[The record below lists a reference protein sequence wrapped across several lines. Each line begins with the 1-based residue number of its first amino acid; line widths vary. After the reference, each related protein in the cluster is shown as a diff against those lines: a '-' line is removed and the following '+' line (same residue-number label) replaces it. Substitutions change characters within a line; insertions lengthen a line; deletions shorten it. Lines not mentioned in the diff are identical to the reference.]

1 MTTEDKTPFG
11 TQEENVSQ
19 EPFGTQE
26 GQTVQEPFGAQD
38 EQTVQP
44 PLEAQTGQSV
54 QEPFGAQGGQT
65 VQEPFGAQGG
75 QTVQEPFGAQG
86 WQTVQEPFGAQNG
99 QTAYEPFGAPGAQGF
114 QQSSPVEGP
123 QAGGQEQFFQNQ
135 APQVENNP
143 FYQQGNPQAFQSQ
156 WNVQPKPKR
165 GWTKI
170 VVFSLLALLLGGLI
184 GGGAGYF
191 WGNSSKPQADAKRTK
206 RLDRASEEAKKTKKG
221 FITEKDEVVFTW
233 TLKDLAALSYSNKDG
248 YGLTA
253 DQIVDTYGLATSV
266 DYEKNGMT
274 LTWDRAKNASHQ
286 NIYFRFEKV
295 DGNYYLKSVEAF
307 NLEEVYASEDDEV
320 EDEYTSKDHEMRT
333 KEFKDLKKGDK
344 ETGKG
349 GTSLLEVLKK
359 HKQNVKIGTETKSTA
374 DGEEYDSTRVVA
386 KINLKVG
393 DDYKTLRFLAQPDG
407 DFLYIGPERF

>member
-26 GQTVQEPFGAQD
+26 GQTVQEPFGAQE
-38 EQTVQP
+38 EQTVQQ
-44 PLEAQTGQSV
+44 PLEAQT
-54 QEPFGAQGGQT
+54 GQT
-65 VQEPFGAQGG
+65 VQEPFGAQ
-75 QTVQEPFGAQG
+75 T
-86 WQTVQEPFGAQNG
+86 G
-99 QTAYEPFGAPGAQGF
+99 QTAYEPFGAPGAQAF

-123 QAGGQEQFFQNQ
+123 QAGGQGQFFQNQ

-191 WGNSSKPQADAKRTK
+191 WGHSSKPQADANRTK
-206 RLDRASEEAKKTKKG
+206 RLELANEEAKNS
-221 FITEKDEVVFTW
+221 FITEKKETVFTW
-233 TLKDLAALSYSNKDG
+233 TLKDLATLSYTNKDG

-253 DQIVDTYGLATSV
+253 DQIVETYGLASSV
-266 DYEKNGMT
+266 EYDKNSLT
-274 LTWDRAKNASHQ
+274 LYWDRAKNAEHQ
-286 NIYFRFEKV
+286 NVYFRFEKV
-295 DGNYYLKSVEAF
+295 DGNYYLKTVEAF
-307 NLEEVYASEDDEV
+307 DLEEFYADEEDDED
-320 EDEYTSKDHEMRT
+320 EDTSADRELST
-333 KEFKDLKKGDK
+333 KEFKNLKTGDK
-344 ETGKG
+344 KTGEG
-349 GTSLLEVLKK
+349 GTSLSEVLKK
-359 HKQNVKIGTETKSTA
+359 HKSNVVRIGTETKMTE
-374 DGEEYDSTRVVA
+374 DGEKYDSTRVIATV
-386 KINLKVG
+386 NFKVG

-407 DFLYIGPERF
+407 DFLYIGPERY

>member
-1 MTTEDKTPFG
+1 MTTEDKT
-11 TQEENVSQ
+11 
-19 EPFGTQE
+19 PFGTQE

-65 VQEPFGAQGG
+65 VQEPFGAQ
-75 QTVQEPFGAQG
+75 
-86 WQTVQEPFGAQNG
+86 NG
-99 QTAYEPFGAPGAQGF
+99 QTAYEPFGAPGAQAF

-123 QAGGQEQFFQNQ
+123 QAGGQGQFFQNQ

-170 VVFSLLALLLGGLI
+170 VVFSLLALVLGGLI

-191 WGNSSKPQADAKRTK
+191 WGNSSKPQADANRTK
-206 RLDRASEEAKKTKKG
+206 RLELANEEARKVKNS
-221 FITEKDEVVFTW
+221 FITEKKETVFTW
-233 TLKDLAALSYSNKDG
+233 TLKDLATLSYTNKDG

-253 DQIVDTYGLATSV
+253 DQIVETYGLASSV
-266 DYEKNGMT
+266 EYDKNSLT
-274 LTWDRAKNASHQ
+274 LYWDRAKNAEHQ
-286 NIYFRFEKV
+286 NVYFRFEKV
-295 DGNYYLKSVEAF
+295 DGNYYLKTVEAF
-307 NLEEVYASEDDEV
+307 DLEEFYADDED
-320 EDEYTSKDHEMRT
+320 EDTSADRELST
-333 KEFKDLKKGDK
+333 KEFKNLKTGDK
-344 ETGKG
+344 KTGEG
-349 GTSLLEVLKK
+349 GTSLSEVLKK
-359 HKQNVKIGTETKSTA
+359 HKSNVVRIGTETKMTE
-374 DGEEYDSTRVVA
+374 DGEKYDSTRVIATV
-386 KINLKVG
+386 NFKVG

-407 DFLYIGPERF
+407 DFLYIGPERY

>member
-11 TQEENVSQ
+11 TQEGQTVQ

-26 GQTVQEPFGAQD
+26 GQTVQEPFGAQS

-54 QEPFGAQGGQT
+54 QEPFGAQNGQT
-65 VQEPFGAQGG
+65 AYDPFGAQG
-75 QTVQEPFGAQG
+75 AQ
-86 WQTVQEPFGAQNG
+86 A
-99 QTAYEPFGAPGAQGF
+99 F
-114 QQSSPVEGP
+114 QQYSPVEGP

-143 FYQQGNPQAFQSQ
+143 FYQQGTPQAFQSQ
-156 WNVQPKPKR
+156 WNVQPNPKR
-165 GWTKI
+165 VWTKF
-170 VVFSLLALLLGGLI
+170 VVFSILALLLGGLI

-191 WGNSSKPQADAKRTK
+191 WGHSSKPQADAKRTK

-221 FITEKDEVVFTW
+221 FTTEKDEVVFTW

-266 DYEKNGMT
+266 EYEKKGMT

-307 NLEEVYASEDDEV
+307 NLEEVYASEDDED
-320 EDEYTSKDHEMRT
+320 EDTSNEREMST

-344 ETGKG
+344 KTGKG

-359 HKQNVKIGTETKSTA
+359 HKQNVQIGTETKITA

>member
-26 GQTVQEPFGAQD
+26 GQTVQEPFGAQE
-38 EQTVQP
+38 EQTVQQ
-44 PLEAQTGQSV
+44 PLEAQTGQN
-54 QEPFGAQGGQT
+54 
-65 VQEPFGAQGG
+65 
-75 QTVQEPFGAQG
+75 
-86 WQTVQEPFGAQNG
+86 VQEPFGAQNS
-99 QTAYEPFGAPGAQGF
+99 QTAYEPFGAQGAQAF
-114 QQSSPVEGP
+114 QQASPVEGP

-165 GWTKI
+165 GWTKF

-191 WGNSSKPQADAKRTK
+191 WGNSSKPQADANRTK
-206 RLDRASEEAKKTKKG
+206 RLERANEEAKKIKNS
-221 FITEKDEVVFTW
+221 FITDKKEAVFTW
-233 TLKDLAALSYSNKDG
+233 TLKDLGSLSYTNKDG

-253 DQIVDTYGLATSV
+253 DQIVETYGLASSV
-266 DYEKNGMT
+266 EYDKNSLT
-274 LTWDRAKNASHQ
+274 LYWDRAKNAEHQ
-286 NIYFRFEKV
+286 NVYFRFEKV
-295 DGNYYLKSVEAF
+295 DGNYYLKTVEAF
-307 NLEEVYASEDDEV
+307 DLEEFYADEEDDED
-320 EDEYTSKDHEMRT
+320 EDTSADRELST
-333 KEFKDLKKGDK
+333 KEFKNLKTGDK
-344 ETGKG
+344 KTGKG
-349 GTSLLEVLKK
+349 GTSLSEVLKK
-359 HKQNVKIGTETKSTA
+359 RKSSAVRIGTETKATA
-374 DGEEYDSTRVVA
+374 EGEEYDSTRVIATV
-386 KINLKVG
+386 NFKVG

>member
-11 TQEENVSQ
+11 TQE
-19 EPFGTQE
+19 
-26 GQTVQEPFGAQD
+26 GQTVQEPLGAKD

-65 VQEPFGAQGG
+65 VQEPFGAQ
-75 QTVQEPFGAQG
+75 
-86 WQTVQEPFGAQNG
+86 NG
-99 QTAYEPFGAPGAQGF
+99 QTAYEPFGAPGAQAF

-123 QAGGQEQFFQNQ
+123 QAGGQGQFFQNQ

-191 WGNSSKPQADAKRTK
+191 WGNSSKPQADANRTK
-206 RLDRASEEAKKTKKG
+206 RLELANEEAKKVKNS
-221 FITEKDEVVFTW
+221 FITEKKETVFTW
-233 TLKDLAALSYSNKDG
+233 TLKDLATLSYTNKDG

-253 DQIVDTYGLATSV
+253 DQIVETYGLASSV
-266 DYEKNGMT
+266 EYDKNSLT
-274 LTWDRAKNASHQ
+274 LYWDRAKNAEHQ
-286 NIYFRFEKV
+286 NVYFRFEKV
-295 DGNYYLKSVEAF
+295 DGNYYLKTVEAF
-307 NLEEVYASEDDEV
+307 DLEEFYADDED
-320 EDEYTSKDHEMRT
+320 EDTSADRELST
-333 KEFKDLKKGDK
+333 KEFKNLKTGDK
-344 ETGKG
+344 KTGEG
-349 GTSLLEVLKK
+349 GTSLSEVLKK
-359 HKQNVKIGTETKSTA
+359 HKSNVVRIGTETKMTE
-374 DGEEYDSTRVVA
+374 DGEKYDSTRVIATV
-386 KINLKVG
+386 NFKVG

-407 DFLYIGPERF
+407 DFLYIGPERY

>member
-1 MTTEDKTPFG
+1 MTTEDKT
-11 TQEENVSQ
+11 
-19 EPFGTQE
+19 PFGTQE
-26 GQTVQEPFGAQD
+26 GQTVQEPFGTQEGQAVQEPFGTQEGQAVQEPFGAQEEQAVQEPFGAQE

-44 PLEAQTGQSV
+44 PLEAQTG
-54 QEPFGAQGGQT
+54 
-65 VQEPFGAQGG
+65 
-75 QTVQEPFGAQG
+75 
-86 WQTVQEPFGAQNG
+86 QTVQEPFGAQNG

-114 QQSSPVEGP
+114 QQASPGEGL
-123 QAGGQEQFFQNQ
+123 QAGGQEQYFQNQ

-165 GWTKI
+165 GWTKFI
-170 VVFSLLALLLGGLI
+170 VFSILALLLGGLI

-191 WGNSSKPQADAKRTK
+191 WGHSAKPQEDAKRTK

-221 FITEKDEVVFTW
+221 FTTEKDEVVFTW

-253 DQIVDTYGLATSV
+253 DQIVETYGLATSV
-266 DYEKNGMT
+266 DYEKKGMT
-274 LTWDRAKNASHQ
+274 LTWERAKNASNQ
-286 NIYFRFEKV
+286 SIYFHFEKV

-307 NLEEVYASEDDEV
+307 ELEEAYASEDDED
-320 EDEYTSKDHEMRT
+320 EDTSKDRDMST

-359 HKQNVKIGTETKSTA
+359 HKQSVKIGTETKMTA

>member
-11 TQEENVSQ
+11 TQE
-19 EPFGTQE
+19 
-26 GQTVQEPFGAQD
+26 GQTVQEPLGAKD

-54 QEPFGAQGGQT
+54 QEPFGSQVG
-65 VQEPFGAQGG
+65 
-75 QTVQEPFGAQG
+75 
-86 WQTVQEPFGAQNG
+86 QTVQEPFGAQNG
-99 QTAYEPFGAPGAQGF
+99 QTAYEPFGAPGAQAF

-123 QAGGQEQFFQNQ
+123 QAGGQGQFFQNQ

-191 WGNSSKPQADAKRTK
+191 WGNSSKPQADANRTK
-206 RLDRASEEAKKTKKG
+206 RLELANEEAKKVKNS
-221 FITEKDEVVFTW
+221 FITEKKETVFTW
-233 TLKDLAALSYSNKDG
+233 TLKDLATLSYTNKDG

-253 DQIVDTYGLATSV
+253 DQIVETYGLASSV
-266 DYEKNGMT
+266 EYDKNSLT
-274 LTWDRAKNASHQ
+274 LYWDRAKNAEHQ
-286 NIYFRFEKV
+286 NVYFRFEKV
-295 DGNYYLKSVEAF
+295 DGNYYLKTVEAF
-307 NLEEVYASEDDEV
+307 DLEEFYADDED
-320 EDEYTSKDHEMRT
+320 EDTSADRELST
-333 KEFKDLKKGDK
+333 KEFKNLKTGDK
-344 ETGKG
+344 KTGEG
-349 GTSLLEVLKK
+349 GTSLSEVLKK
-359 HKQNVKIGTETKSTA
+359 HKSNVVRIGTETKMTE
-374 DGEEYDSTRVVA
+374 DGEKYDSTRVIATV
-386 KINLKVG
+386 NFKVG

-407 DFLYIGPERF
+407 DFLYIGPERY

>member
-11 TQEENVSQ
+11 TQEGQTVQ

-26 GQTVQEPFGAQD
+26 GQTVQEPFGAQGGHAAQ
-38 EQTVQP
+38 E
-44 PLEAQTGQSV
+44 PLEDSMGQNF
-54 QEPFGAQGGQT
+54 QDPFG
-65 VQEPFGAQGG
+65 V
-75 QTVQEPFGAQG
+75 
-86 WQTVQEPFGAQNG
+86 QNG

-165 GWTKI
+165 GWTKF

-191 WGNSSKPQADAKRTK
+191 WGNSSKPQADANRTK
-206 RLDRASEEAKKTKKG
+206 RLERANEEAKKIKNS
-221 FITEKDEVVFTW
+221 FITDKKEAVFTW
-233 TLKDLAALSYSNKDG
+233 TLKDLGSLSYTNKDG

-253 DQIVDTYGLATSV
+253 DQIVETYGLASSV
-266 DYEKNGMT
+266 EYDKNSLT
-274 LTWDRAKNASHQ
+274 LYWDRAKNAEHQ
-286 NIYFRFEKV
+286 NVYFRFEKV
-295 DGNYYLKSVEAF
+295 DGNYYLKTVEAF
-307 NLEEVYASEDDEV
+307 DLEEFYADEEDDED
-320 EDEYTSKDHEMRT
+320 EDEDTSADRELST
-333 KEFKDLKKGDK
+333 KEFKNLKTGDK
-344 ETGKG
+344 KTGKG
-349 GTSLLEVLKK
+349 GTSLSEVLKK
-359 HKQNVKIGTETKSTA
+359 RKSSAVRIGTETKATA
-374 DGEEYDSTRVVA
+374 DGEEYDSTRVIATV
-386 KINLKVG
+386 NFKVG

>member
-1 MTTEDKTPFG
+1 MTTEDKT
-11 TQEENVSQ
+11 
-19 EPFGTQE
+19 PFGTQE

-65 VQEPFGAQGG
+65 VQEPFGAQNG
-75 QTVQEPFGAQG
+75 QTV
-86 WQTVQEPFGAQNG
+86 
-99 QTAYEPFGAPGAQGF
+99 YEPFGAPGAQAF

-123 QAGGQEQFFQNQ
+123 QAGGQGQFFQNQ

-170 VVFSLLALLLGGLI
+170 VVFSLLALVLGGLI

-191 WGNSSKPQADAKRTK
+191 WGNSSKPQADANRTK
-206 RLDRASEEAKKTKKG
+206 RLELANEEARKVKNS
-221 FITEKDEVVFTW
+221 FITEKKETVFTW
-233 TLKDLAALSYSNKDG
+233 TLKDLATLSYTNKDG

-253 DQIVDTYGLATSV
+253 DQIVETYGLASSV
-266 DYEKNGMT
+266 EYDKNSLT
-274 LTWDRAKNASHQ
+274 LYWDRAKNAEHQ
-286 NIYFRFEKV
+286 NVYFRFEKV
-295 DGNYYLKSVEAF
+295 DGNYYLKTVEAF
-307 NLEEVYASEDDEV
+307 DLEEFYADDED
-320 EDEYTSKDHEMRT
+320 EDTSADRELST
-333 KEFKDLKKGDK
+333 KEFKNLKTGDK
-344 ETGKG
+344 KTGEG
-349 GTSLLEVLKK
+349 GTSLSEVLKK
-359 HKQNVKIGTETKSTA
+359 HKSNVVRIGTETKMTE
-374 DGEEYDSTRVVA
+374 DGEKYDSTRVIATV
-386 KINLKVG
+386 NFKVG

-407 DFLYIGPERF
+407 DFLYIGPERY

>member
-11 TQEENVSQ
+11 TQEGQTVQEPFGTQEGQTVQ

-26 GQTVQEPFGAQD
+26 GQTVQEPFGAQ
-38 EQTVQP
+38 V
-44 PLEAQTGQSV
+44 G
-54 QEPFGAQGGQT
+54 
-65 VQEPFGAQGG
+65 
-75 QTVQEPFGAQG
+75 
-86 WQTVQEPFGAQNG
+86 QTVQEPFGAQNG
-99 QTAYEPFGAPGAQGF
+99 QTAYEPFGAPGAQAF

-123 QAGGQEQFFQNQ
+123 QAGGQGQFFQNQ

-143 FYQQGNPQAFQSQ
+143 FYQQGTPQAFQSQ
-156 WNVQPKPKR
+156 WNVQPNPKR
-165 GWTKI
+165 VWTKF
-170 VVFSLLALLLGGLI
+170 VVFSILALLLGGLI

-191 WGNSSKPQADAKRTK
+191 WGHSSKPQADAKRTK

-221 FITEKDEVVFTW
+221 FTTEKDEVVFTW
-233 TLKDLAALSYSNKDG
+233 TLKDLATLSYSNKDG

-266 DYEKNGMT
+266 EYEKKGMT

-307 NLEEVYASEDDEV
+307 NLEEVYASEDDED
-320 EDEYTSKDHEMRT
+320 EDTSNEREMST

-344 ETGKG
+344 KTGKG

-359 HKQNVKIGTETKSTA
+359 HKQNVQIGTETKITA

>member
-26 GQTVQEPFGAQD
+26 GQTVQEPFGAQE
-38 EQTVQP
+38 EQTVQQ
-44 PLEAQTGQSV
+44 PLEAQTGQN
-54 QEPFGAQGGQT
+54 
-65 VQEPFGAQGG
+65 
-75 QTVQEPFGAQG
+75 
-86 WQTVQEPFGAQNG
+86 VQEPFGAQNS
-99 QTAYEPFGAPGAQGF
+99 QTAYEPFGAPGAQAF
-114 QQSSPVEGP
+114 QQASPVEGP

-165 GWTKI
+165 GWTKF

-191 WGNSSKPQADAKRTK
+191 WGNSSKPQADANRTK
-206 RLDRASEEAKKTKKG
+206 RLERANEEAKKIKNS
-221 FITEKDEVVFTW
+221 FITDKKEAVFTW
-233 TLKDLAALSYSNKDG
+233 TLKDLGSLSYTNKDG

-253 DQIVDTYGLATSV
+253 DQIVETYGLASSV
-266 DYEKNGMT
+266 EYDKNSLT
-274 LTWDRAKNASHQ
+274 LYWDRAKNAEHQ
-286 NIYFRFEKV
+286 NVYFRFEKV
-295 DGNYYLKSVEAF
+295 DGNYYLKTVEAF
-307 NLEEVYASEDDEV
+307 DLEEFYADEEDDED
-320 EDEYTSKDHEMRT
+320 EDTSADRELST
-333 KEFKDLKKGDK
+333 KEFKNLKTGDK
-344 ETGKG
+344 KTGKG
-349 GTSLLEVLKK
+349 GTSLSEVLKK
-359 HKQNVKIGTETKSTA
+359 RKSSAVRIGTETKATA
-374 DGEEYDSTRVVA
+374 EGEEYDSTRVFATV
-386 KINLKVG
+386 KCKVG

>member
-1 MTTEDKTPFG
+1 MTTEDKT
-11 TQEENVSQ
+11 
-19 EPFGTQE
+19 PFGTQE

-44 PLEAQTGQSV
+44 PLEAQT
-54 QEPFGAQGGQT
+54 EQT

-75 QTVQEPFGAQG
+75 QTVQG
-86 WQTVQEPFGAQNG
+86 PFGAQNG

-114 QQSSPVEGP
+114 QQASPVERP

-165 GWTKI
+165 GLTKF

-191 WGNSSKPQADAKRTK
+191 WGNSSKPQADANRTK
-206 RLDRASEEAKKTKKG
+206 RLERANEEAKKIKNS
-221 FITEKDEVVFTW
+221 FITDKKEAVFTW
-233 TLKDLAALSYSNKDG
+233 TLKDLGSLSYTNKDG

-253 DQIVDTYGLATSV
+253 DQIVETYGLASSV
-266 DYEKNGMT
+266 EYDKNSLT
-274 LTWDRAKNASHQ
+274 LYWDRAKNAEHQ
-286 NIYFRFEKV
+286 NVYFRFEKV
-295 DGNYYLKSVEAF
+295 DGNYYLKTVEAYD
-307 NLEEVYASEDDEV
+307 LEEFHADE
-320 EDEYTSKDHEMRT
+320 EDEDEETSADYELST
-333 KEFKDLKKGDK
+333 KEFKNLKTGDK
-344 ETGKG
+344 KTGRG
-349 GTSLLEVLKK
+349 GTSLSEVLKK
-359 HKQNVKIGTETKSTA
+359 RKSSAVRIGTETKATA
-374 DGEEYDSTRVVA
+374 DGEEYDSTRVIATV
-386 KINLKVG
+386 NFKVG

>member
-11 TQEENVSQ
+11 TQEGQTVQ

-26 GQTVQEPFGAQD
+26 GQTVQEPFGAQA
-38 EQTVQP
+38 EQTVHP

-65 VQEPFGAQGG
+65 VQG
-75 QTVQEPFGAQG
+75 
-86 WQTVQEPFGAQNG
+86 PFGAQNG
-99 QTAYEPFGAPGAQGF
+99 QTAYEPFGAPGAQAF

-123 QAGGQEQFFQNQ
+123 QAGGQGQFFQNQ

-170 VVFSLLALLLGGLI
+170 VVFSLLALVLGGLI

-191 WGNSSKPQADAKRTK
+191 WGNSSKPQADANRTK
-206 RLDRASEEAKKTKKG
+206 RLELANEEAKKIKNS
-221 FITEKDEVVFTW
+221 FITEKKETVFTW
-233 TLKDLAALSYSNKDG
+233 TLKDLATLSYTNKDG

-253 DQIVDTYGLATSV
+253 DQIVETYGLASSV
-266 DYEKNGMT
+266 EYDKNSLT
-274 LTWDRAKNASHQ
+274 LYWDRAKNASHQ
-286 NIYFRFEKV
+286 NVYFRFEKV
-295 DGNYYLKSVEAF
+295 DGNYYLKTVEAF
-307 NLEEVYASEDDEV
+307 DLEEFYADDED
-320 EDEYTSKDHEMRT
+320 EDTSADRELST
-333 KEFKDLKKGDK
+333 KEFKNLKTGDK
-344 ETGKG
+344 KTGEG
-349 GTSLLEVLKK
+349 GTSLSEVLKK
-359 HKQNVKIGTETKSTA
+359 HKSNVVRIGTETKMTE
-374 DGEEYDSTRVVA
+374 DGEKYDSTRVIATV
-386 KINLKVG
+386 NFKVG

-407 DFLYIGPERF
+407 DFLYIGPERY

>member
-26 GQTVQEPFGAQD
+26 GQTVQEPFGAQE
-38 EQTVQP
+38 EQTVQQ
-44 PLEAQTGQSV
+44 PLEAQT
-54 QEPFGAQGGQT
+54 GQT
-65 VQEPFGAQGG
+65 VQEPFGAQ
-75 QTVQEPFGAQG
+75 
-86 WQTVQEPFGAQNG
+86 NS
-99 QTAYEPFGAPGAQGF
+99 QTAYEPFGAPGAQAF
-114 QQSSPVEGP
+114 QQASPVEGP
-123 QAGGQEQFFQNQ
+123 QAGGQKQFFQNQ

-165 GWTKI
+165 GWTKF

-191 WGNSSKPQADAKRTK
+191 WGNSSKPQADANRTK
-206 RLDRASEEAKKTKKG
+206 RLELANEEAKKTKKG
-221 FITEKDEVVFTW
+221 FTTEKDEVVFTW

-253 DQIVDTYGLATSV
+253 DQIVETYGLATSV
-266 DYEKNGMT
+266 DYEKKGMT
-274 LTWDRAKNASHQ
+274 LTWERAKNASNQ
-286 NIYFRFEKV
+286 SIYFHFEKV

-307 NLEEVYASEDDEV
+307 ELEEAYASEDDED
-320 EDEYTSKDHEMRT
+320 EDEDTSKDRDMST

-359 HKQNVKIGTETKSTA
+359 HKQSVKIGTETKMTA

>member
-26 GQTVQEPFGAQD
+26 GQTVQEPFGAQE
-38 EQTVQP
+38 EQTVQQ
-44 PLEAQTGQSV
+44 PLEAQTGQN
-54 QEPFGAQGGQT
+54 
-65 VQEPFGAQGG
+65 
-75 QTVQEPFGAQG
+75 
-86 WQTVQEPFGAQNG
+86 VQEPFGAQNS
-99 QTAYEPFGAPGAQGF
+99 QTAYEPFGAPGAQAF
-114 QQSSPVEGP
+114 QQASPVEGP

-165 GWTKI
+165 GWTKF

-191 WGNSSKPQADAKRTK
+191 WGNSSKPQADANRTK
-206 RLDRASEEAKKTKKG
+206 RLERANEEAKKIKNS
-221 FITEKDEVVFTW
+221 FITEKDEVIFTW

-253 DQIVDTYGLATSV
+253 DQIVETYGLATSV
-266 DYEKNGMT
+266 DYEKKGMT

-286 NIYFRFEKV
+286 NVYFKFEKV

-307 NLEEVYASEDDEV
+307 NLEEVYASEDDED
-320 EDEYTSKDHEMRT
+320 EDTSTDREMST

-344 ETGKG
+344 KTGKG

-359 HKQNVKIGTETKSTA
+359 HKQNVQIGTETKITA

>member
-26 GQTVQEPFGAQD
+26 GQTVQEPFGAQE
-38 EQTVQP
+38 EQTVQQ
-44 PLEAQTGQSV
+44 PLEAQTVQSV
-54 QEPFGAQGGQT
+54 QESFGAQGG
-65 VQEPFGAQGG
+65 
-75 QTVQEPFGAQG
+75 
-86 WQTVQEPFGAQNG
+86 QTVQEPFGAQNG
-99 QTAYEPFGAPGAQGF
+99 QTAYEPFGAPGVQGF

-165 GWTKI
+165 GWTKF

-191 WGNSSKPQADAKRTK
+191 WGNSSKPQADANRTK
-206 RLDRASEEAKKTKKG
+206 RLERANEEAKKVKNS
-221 FITEKDEVVFTW
+221 FITEKKETVFTW
-233 TLKDLAALSYSNKDG
+233 TLKDLATLSYTNKDG

-253 DQIVDTYGLATSV
+253 DQIVETYGLASSV
-266 DYEKNGMT
+266 EYDKNSLT
-274 LTWDRAKNASHQ
+274 LSWDRAKNASHQ
-286 NIYFRFEKV
+286 NVYFRFEKV
-295 DGNYYLKSVEAF
+295 DGNYYLKTVEAF
-307 NLEEVYASEDDEV
+307 DLEEFYADEEDDE
-320 EDEYTSKDHEMRT
+320 DTSADRELST
-333 KEFKDLKKGDK
+333 KEFKNLKTGDK
-344 ETGKG
+344 KTGEG
-349 GTSLLEVLKK
+349 GTSLSEVLKK
-359 HKQNVKIGTETKSTA
+359 HNKSSVIRIGTETKKNE
-374 DGEEYDSTRVVA
+374 DGEKYGSTRVIATV
-386 KINLKVG
+386 NFKVG

-407 DFLYIGPERF
+407 DFLYIGPERY

>member
-11 TQEENVSQ
+11 TQEE
-19 EPFGTQE
+19 
-26 GQTVQEPFGAQD
+26 
-38 EQTVQP
+38 QTVQP
-44 PLEAQTGQSV
+44 PLEAQTGQTI
-54 QEPFGAQGGQT
+54 QEPFGAQGG
-65 VQEPFGAQGG
+65 
-75 QTVQEPFGAQG
+75 
-86 WQTVQEPFGAQNG
+86 QTVQEPFGAQNG

-114 QQSSPVEGP
+114 QQASPGEGP
-123 QAGGQEQFFQNQ
+123 QAVGQEQYFQNQ

-165 GWTKI
+165 GWTKFI
-170 VVFSLLALLLGGLI
+170 VFSILALFLGGLI

-221 FITEKDEVVFTW
+221 FTTEKDEVVFTW

-253 DQIVDTYGLATSV
+253 DQIVETYGLATSV
-266 DYEKNGMT
+266 DYEKKGMT
-274 LTWDRAKNASHQ
+274 LTWERAKNASNQ
-286 NIYFRFEKV
+286 SIYFHFEKV

-307 NLEEVYASEDDEV
+307 ELEEVYASEDDED
-320 EDEYTSKDHEMRT
+320 EDTSKDRDMST

-359 HKQNVKIGTETKSTA
+359 HKQSVKIGTETKMTA

>member
-26 GQTVQEPFGAQD
+26 GQTVQEPFGAQE
-38 EQTVQP
+38 EQTVQQ
-44 PLEAQTGQSV
+44 PLEAQT
-54 QEPFGAQGGQT
+54 GQT
-65 VQEPFGAQGG
+65 VQEPFGAH
-75 QTVQEPFGAQG
+75 
-86 WQTVQEPFGAQNG
+86 NG
-99 QTAYEPFGAPGAQGF
+99 QTAYEPFGAPGVQAF
-114 QQSSPVEGP
+114 QQASPVEGP

-165 GWTKI
+165 GWTKF

-191 WGNSSKPQADAKRTK
+191 WGNSSKPQADANRTK
-206 RLDRASEEAKKTKKG
+206 RLERANEEAKKIKNS
-221 FITEKDEVVFTW
+221 FITDKKETVFTW
-233 TLKDLAALSYSNKDG
+233 TLKDLGSLSYTNKDG

-253 DQIVDTYGLATSV
+253 DQIVETYGLASSV
-266 DYEKNGMT
+266 EYDKNSLT
-274 LTWDRAKNASHQ
+274 LYWDRAKNAEHQ
-286 NIYFRFEKV
+286 NVYFRFEKV
-295 DGNYYLKSVEAF
+295 DGNYYLKTVEAF
-307 NLEEVYASEDDEV
+307 DLEEFYADEEDDED
-320 EDEYTSKDHEMRT
+320 EDTSADRELST
-333 KEFKDLKKGDK
+333 KEFKNLKTGDK
-344 ETGKG
+344 KTGKG
-349 GTSLLEVLKK
+349 GTSLSEVLKK
-359 HKQNVKIGTETKSTA
+359 RKSSAVRIGTETKATA
-374 DGEEYDSTRVVA
+374 EGEEYDSTRVIATV
-386 KINLKVG
+386 NFKVG

>member
-26 GQTVQEPFGAQD
+26 GQTVQEPFGAQE
-38 EQTVQP
+38 EQTVQQ
-44 PLEAQTGQSV
+44 PLEAQT
-54 QEPFGAQGGQT
+54 GQT
-65 VQEPFGAQGG
+65 VQEPFGAQ
-75 QTVQEPFGAQG
+75 
-86 WQTVQEPFGAQNG
+86 NS
-99 QTAYEPFGAPGAQGF
+99 QTAYEPVGAPGAQAF
-114 QQSSPVEGP
+114 QQASQVEGP

-165 GWTKI
+165 GWTKF

-191 WGNSSKPQADAKRTK
+191 WGNSSKPQADANRTK
-206 RLDRASEEAKKTKKG
+206 RLERANEEAKKIKNS
-221 FITEKDEVVFTW
+221 FITDKKEAVFTW
-233 TLKDLAALSYSNKDG
+233 TLKDLGSLSYTNKDG

-253 DQIVDTYGLATSV
+253 DQIVETYGLASSV
-266 DYEKNGMT
+266 EYDKNSLT
-274 LTWDRAKNASHQ
+274 LYWDRAKNAEHQ
-286 NIYFRFEKV
+286 NVYFRFEKV
-295 DGNYYLKSVEAF
+295 DGNYYLKTVEAF
-307 NLEEVYASEDDEV
+307 DLEEFYADEEDDED
-320 EDEYTSKDHEMRT
+320 EDTSADRELST
-333 KEFKDLKKGDK
+333 KEFKNLKTGDK
-344 ETGKG
+344 KTGKG
-349 GTSLLEVLKK
+349 GTSLSEVLKK
-359 HKQNVKIGTETKSTA
+359 RKSSAVRIGTETKATA
-374 DGEEYDSTRVVA
+374 DGEEYDSTRVIATV
-386 KINLKVG
+386 NFKVG